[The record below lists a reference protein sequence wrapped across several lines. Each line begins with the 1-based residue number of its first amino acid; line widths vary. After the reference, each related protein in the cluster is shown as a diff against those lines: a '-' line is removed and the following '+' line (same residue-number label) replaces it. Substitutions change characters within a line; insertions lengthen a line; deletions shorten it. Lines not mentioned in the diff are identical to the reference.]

1 VFTKDILFG
10 MNILTL
16 AGFAVMGI
24 TLTLNRMGQAG
35 KALSIGLMTAGT
47 ALVFAGLYAGG
58 GLKKKSSAVAW
69 RPTLV
74 VLAYPRMHVKA

>member
-1 VFTKDILFG
+1 

-16 AGFAVMGI
+16 AGFVVMGI

-47 ALVFAGLYAGG
+47 ALVFAGLYARG
-58 GLKKKSSAVAW
+58 GLW
-69 RPTLV
+69 
-74 VLAYPRMHVKA
+74 